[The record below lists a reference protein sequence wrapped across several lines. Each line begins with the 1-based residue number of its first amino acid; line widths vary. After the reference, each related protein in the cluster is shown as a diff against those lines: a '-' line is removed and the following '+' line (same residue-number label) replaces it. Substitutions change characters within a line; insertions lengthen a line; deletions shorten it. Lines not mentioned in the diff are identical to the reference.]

1 MQLPKP
7 GEGGTFELTPAGTF
21 IAQCYR
27 FLDLGTH
34 TSEFMGDRKTRRE
47 VMISWELADELMSDG
62 RPFSASKTYTWSM
75 HEKATLRKDLE
86 SWRGKAFT
94 DDDFDGPNAFNTKK
108 LLGAPCMLTISH
120 ETKGEKTFSKVV
132 SIGKLLKGVTPPPL
146 YNKIQYLALED
157 GGFDPE
163 VYASL
168 SDRMKAKIA
177 ESPEYMEMMKASRRH
192 DDPGNGFGGVDPSDE
207 IPF

>member
-7 GEGGTFELTPAGTF
+7 GENGSFELTPAGTF
-21 IAQCYR
+21 IAVCYR
-27 FLDLGTH
+27 FIDRGTH
-34 TSEFMGDRKTRRE
+34 TSEFMGDRKIRRE
-47 VMISWELADELMSDG
+47 VMISWELADELMADG

-94 DDDFDGPNAFNTKK
+94 DEDFEGPNAFNTKK

-120 ETKGEKTFSKVV
+120 ETKGDKTFSKVV
-132 SIGKLLKGVTPPPL
+132 SIGKLLKGVQPPPL
-146 YNKIQYLALED
+146 VNKIQYLALTEE
-157 GGFDPE
+157 FDPE
-163 VYASL
+163 VYAGL
-168 SDRMKAKIA
+168 SDKMKALIA
-177 ESPEYMEMMKASRRH
+177 ESPEYQEIMSKRH
-192 DDPGNGFGGVDPSDE
+192 QPDDPGNGYGGIDPNDE